1 MIIYLIFVKYYVDDY
16 YRALELNNN
25 ASIDEIRKSFRTLAL
40 RYHPDKNKD
49 ESSKEKFMKIVEAYE
64 VLSDANRKKN
74 YDESITIKKNK
85 PKYDFSWTPSADFEK
100 VYSYSRIKNTY
111 EGGGIWDIGEKATKG
126 MWKAT
131 IILLAALASM
141 ALLILFLP

>member
-1 MIIYLIFVKYYVDDY
+1 MDDY
-16 YRALELNNN
+16 YSALELNKN

-40 RYHPDKNKD
+40 KYHPDKNKD
-49 ESSKEKFMKIVEAYE
+49 EGSKEKFMKIVEAYE
-64 VLSDANRKKN
+64 VLSDASEKKN

-85 PKYDFSWTPSADFEK
+85 PKYDFTWTPSADFEK

-111 EGGGIWDIGEKATKG
+111 VEGGIWDIGEKATKS

-131 IILLAALASM
+131 IILLASLASM
-141 ALLILFLP
+141 ALVILFLP

>member
-1 MIIYLIFVKYYVDDY
+1 MDDY

-25 ASIDEIRKSFRTLAL
+25 ASLDEIRKSFRILAL
-40 RYHPDKNKD
+40 KYHPDKNKD
-49 ESSKEKFMKIVEAYE
+49 ERSKEKFMKIVEAYE
-64 VLSDANRKKN
+64 VLSDEGGKKN
-74 YDESITIKKNK
+74 YDESITIKKNT
-85 PKYDFSWTPSADFEK
+85 PKYDFSWIPSADFEK

-111 EGGGIWDIGEKATKG
+111 VGGGIWDIGEKASKA

-131 IILLAALASM
+131 IILLASLASM

>member
-1 MIIYLIFVKYYVDDY
+1 VDDY
-16 YRALELNNN
+16 YRSLELNNN
-25 ASIDEIRKSFRTLAL
+25 ASMDEIRKSFRTLAL

-49 ESSKEKFMKIVEAYE
+49 EGSKEKFMKIVEAYE
-64 VLSDANRKKN
+64 VLSDVNRKKN
-74 YDESITIKKNK
+74 YDESITIKKNR
-85 PKYDFSWTPSADFEK
+85 PKYDFSWTPSADFER

-111 EGGGIWDIGEKATKG
+111 VGGGIWDIGEKATRG

-131 IILLAALASM
+131 IILLASLASM

>member
-1 MIIYLIFVKYYVDDY
+1 
-16 YRALELNNN
+16 
-25 ASIDEIRKSFRTLAL
+25 L
-40 RYHPDKNKD
+40 RDHPDKNKD
-49 ESSKEKFMKIVEAYE
+49 EGSKEKFMKIVEAYE

-111 EGGGIWDIGEKATKG
+111 VGGGIWDIGEKATKG

-131 IILLAALASM
+131 IILLASLASM

>member
-1 MIIYLIFVKYYVDDY
+1 MDDY
-16 YRALELNNN
+16 YRALELKKN

-40 RYHPDKNKD
+40 KYHPDKNKD
-49 ESSKEKFMKIVEAYE
+49 EGSKEKFMKIVEAYE
-64 VLSDANRKKN
+64 VLSDESGKKK
-74 YDESITIKKNK
+74 YDESITIRKNT

-100 VYSYSRIKNTY
+100 IYSYTKIKNTY
-111 EGGGIWDIGEKATKG
+111 VGGGIWDIGEKASKA

-131 IILLAALASM
+131 IILLASLASM

>member
-1 MIIYLIFVKYYVDDY
+1 MDDY
-16 YRALELNNN
+16 YSALELNSN

-49 ESSKEKFMKIVEAYE
+49 EGSKEKFMKIVEAYE

-100 VYSYSRIKNTY
+100 VYSYTRIKNTY
-111 EGGGIWDIGEKATKG
+111 VGGGIWDIGEKATKG